1 MQPGGREWRRRPVLS
16 AALRSAVVG
25 LPALTALG
33 VAYVLS
39 RALPHPTTVQ
49 GILLWYAVMSATM
62 LASIIVVERAAR
74 RLLPLAALLNVSLL
88 FPDQAPRRFAVARR
102 VARPRDIK
110 LRLEELRQKAPGS
123 SEVAH
128 MQRILELAAALSV
141 HDRGTRGHSE
151 RVRVFTDMIAEEM
164 DLPDHDRSRL
174 RWASLLHDIG
184 KLLVPAEILR
194 KPTTLTEDEWEAI
207 REHPDEGAR
216 IIEPLRD
223 WLGPWALAVE
233 QHHERW
239 DGKGYPRGLAGK
251 DISLGGRIVAVADS
265 YEVMTAPRPY
275 RRALGVVAARE
286 ELVRCSGAQFDPA
299 VVRAFLNISV
309 GRLWRV
315 VGIGAWVLQV
325 PFLSWFGGLGASWG
339 AAAASGAAAI
349 ALGVLPVIPVPAS
362 TPTPTPLAVAAV
374 TPTSSP
380 SSASDG
386 SGRRASSTSHR
397 VASTPSAAPTGRP
410 SSTPSSLPATPEPT
424 ASGTGLPTSIP
435 LPIPT
440 PSLPPILPTATPRPT
455 PTPTP
460 SPTPTPAPVGPPV
473 VSIGSGSV
481 TLLGAYSAS
490 GSFSDANLGTDQ
502 FSATVD
508 YGDGGGAQPL
518 SLNGSSF
525 SLSYQY
531 PALGTFTVTVTV
543 TDESD
548 GLQGTAT
555 TTVSTLL

>member
-1 MQPGGREWRRRPVLS
+1 MEPGGREWRRRPVLS
-16 AALRSAVVG
+16 AALRSAVVA
-25 LPALTALG
+25 LPAVAALA

-49 GILLWYAVMSATM
+49 GILLWYAVMSAAM
-62 LASIIVVERAAR
+62 LGSIIVVERGAR

-88 FPDQAPRRFAVARR
+88 FPDQAPKRFAVARQ

-110 LRLEELRQKAPGS
+110 LRLEELRERAPGS
-123 SEVAH
+123 SEVAR

-184 KLLVPAEILR
+184 KLLVPAAILR

-216 IIEPLRD
+216 IIAPLRD

-275 RRALGVVAARE
+275 RRALGVVAARK

-315 VGIGAWVLQV
+315 VGLGAWVVQV
-325 PFLSWFGGLGASWG
+325 PFLSWFGGLGLPWG
-339 AAAASGAAAI
+339 AAAASGAAAV
-349 ALGVLPVIPVPAS
+349 ALGVLPAIPVPPS
-362 TPTPTPLAVAAV
+362 TPNPSPLAVAAV
-374 TPTSSP
+374 SPTSSP
-380 SSASDG
+380 GSDSPG
-386 SGRRASSTSHR
+386 GARAASSTSHH
-397 VASTPSAAPTGRP
+397 SGSSPSAAPAPG
-410 SSTPSSLPATPEPT
+410 SSSDPTPAPTAMATPSAG
-424 ASGTGLPTSIP
+424 ASA

-440 PSLPPILPTATPRPT
+440 PSLPSIPT
-455 PTPTP
+455 PTACRRLRPLLADSHSRSNPHSGTLPTP
-460 SPTPTPAPVGPPV
+460 FLPSRY
-473 VSIGSGSV
+473 SGND
-481 TLLGAYSAS
+481 TLLGLYSAG
-490 GSFSDANLGTDQ
+490 GSFTDANSVPTNSARRSTMATD
-502 FSATVD
+502 S
-508 YGDGGGAQPL
+508 GPRPWL
-518 SLNGSSF
+518 
-525 SLSYQY
+525 
-531 PALGTFTVTVTV
+531 
-543 TDESD
+543 
-548 GLQGTAT
+548 
-555 TTVSTLL
+555 